1 MVSGQSRRWRFT
13 GHTGIVS
20 GSWAWPPGWR
30 KIRAE
35 VFRVKGRQCWRC
47 HGYADSVDHIVAVA
61 LGGSHALSNLRPAC
75 TSCNSSTGAALG
87 NRLRPR
93 SPRPLTA
100 RQLAAI
106 RAKRAGA
113 GAPAPV
119 WRSARDW

>member
-1 MVSGQSRRWRFT
+1 
-13 GHTGIVS
+13 VS
-20 GSWAWPPGWR
+20 GSWAWPPGWQ

-47 HGYADSVDHIVAVA
+47 GAYANSVDHIVPVV
-61 LGGSHALSNLRPAC
+61 LGGGHDLANLRSASS
-75 TSCNSSTGAALG
+75 SCNSCTGASVG

-93 SPRPLTA
+93 RPRPLTA

-119 WRSARDW
+119 WR